1 MKKNKIFYS
10 YSIPDTERI
19 AKFISEKLISKSC
32 VYISGDV
39 GSGKTYL
46 SKFIA
51 NNFEVNDLNS
61 ATYSKVSTFK
71 GSLNII
77 HCDFYNIKPDQTF
90 IESEILPNL
99 IYPWLFIVEWP
110 HVVYE
115 IEFNQLVSIKLEVI
129 GKYARMISFTTFTQ

>member
-71 GSLNII
+71 G
-77 HCDFYNIKPDQTF
+77 
-90 IESEILPNL
+90 
-99 IYPWLFIVEWP
+99 
-110 HVVYE
+110 
-115 IEFNQLVSIKLEVI
+115 
-129 GKYARMISFTTFTQ
+129 